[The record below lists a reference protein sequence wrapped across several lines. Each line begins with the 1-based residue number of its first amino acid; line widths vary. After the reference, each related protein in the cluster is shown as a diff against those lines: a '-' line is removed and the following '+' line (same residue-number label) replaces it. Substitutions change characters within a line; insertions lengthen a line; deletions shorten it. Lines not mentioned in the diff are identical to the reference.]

1 MKEIKQVKS
10 FFADDLEGKVEAVF
24 SVFNEIDSDGDVVK
38 AGAIRS
44 GYGEKGVAM
53 VWGHDWKDVIGRGE
67 IVQDNDKAV
76 FKGEFIMDTERGRDA
91 YNVVKAMG
99 DLQQWSFGYEVV
111 DSEKGMFQ
119 SKDTEEQQEVRF
131 LNDVKVWEV
140 SPVLVGANQ
149 NTYTI
154 GVKEFNKDDIT
165 SDDTILENVDQNTG
179 KSDDEDLAQ
188 GKTFAEEVTELRT
201 SLVALIERA
210 KDLTSIRLEKEKQLS
225 DASSDLL
232 LELQMDI
239 AKAYGELDDMFA
251 IALAEEKR
259 ERITVEEYN
268 ELIAKTYSIINDTL
282 SVGGE

>member
-1 MKEIKQVKS
+1 MKEIKSVQSILTNDV
-10 FFADDLEGKVEAVF
+10 EGKVEAVF
-24 SVFNEIDSDGDVVK
+24 SVFNQIDSDGDVVK
-38 AGAIRS
+38 AGAIKS

-53 VWGHDWKDVIGRGE
+53 VWGHDWKDVIGRGQ

-119 SKDTEEQQEVRF
+119 SKDGLEQEVRF

-154 GVKEFNKDDIT
+154 GVKEFDTNNFSSIDTTNDV
-165 SDDTILENVDQNTG
+165 DDTENGNDIE
-179 KSDDEDLAQ
+179 KDLAE

-201 SLVALIERA
+201 SLVALINRI
-210 KDLTSIRLEKEKQLS
+210 KDLSAIRLEKEKQLS
-225 DASSDLL
+225 KESSDLL
-232 LELQMDI
+232 IDLQLDLE
-239 AKAYGELDDMFA
+239 KAYSDLDDIFA
-251 IALAEEKR
+251 IAMPDDKK
-259 ERITVEEYN
+259 ERISVDEYN
-268 ELIAKTYSIINDTL
+268 ELIANRFAILNDTL
-282 SVGGE
+282 SIGGN

>member
-1 MKEIKQVKS
+1 MTNDV
-10 FFADDLEGKVEAVF
+10 EGKVEAVF
-24 SVFNEIDSDGDVVK
+24 SVFNQIDSDGDVVK
-38 AGAIRS
+38 AGAIKS

-53 VWGHDWKDVIGRGE
+53 VWGHDWKDVIGRGQ

-119 SKDTEEQQEVRF
+119 SKDGLEQEVRF

-154 GVKEFNKDDIT
+154 GVKEFDTNNFSSIDTTNDV
-165 SDDTILENVDQNTG
+165 DDTENGNDIE
-179 KSDDEDLAQ
+179 EDVAE

-201 SLVALIERA
+201 SLVALINRI
-210 KDLTSIRLEKEKQLS
+210 KDLSSIRLEKEKQLRKKVVIYLLITT
-225 DASSDLL
+225 DLEKAYSDLD
-232 LELQMDI
+232 DI
-239 AKAYGELDDMFA
+239 FA
-251 IALAEEKR
+251 IAMPDDKKNISLMG
-259 ERITVEEYN
+259 N
-268 ELIAKTYSIINDTL
+268 ELIARFVILNDTL
-282 SVGGE
+282 SIEEQYG

>member
-1 MKEIKQVKS
+1 MKEIKSVQSILTNDV
-10 FFADDLEGKVEAVF
+10 EGKVEAVF
-24 SVFNEIDSDGDVVK
+24 SVFNQIDSDGDVVK
-38 AGAIRS
+38 AGAIKS

-53 VWGHDWKDVIGRGE
+53 VWGHDWKDVIGRGQ

-119 SKDTEEQQEVRF
+119 SKDGLEQEVRF

-154 GVKEFNKDDIT
+154 GVKEFDTNNFSSIDTTNDV
-165 SDDTILENVDQNTG
+165 DDTENGNDIE
-179 KSDDEDLAQ
+179 KDLAE

-201 SLVALIERA
+201 SLVALINRI
-210 KDLTSIRLEKEKQLS
+210 KDLSAIRLEKDKQLS
-225 DASSDLL
+225 KESSDLL
-232 LELQMDI
+232 IDLQLDLE
-239 AKAYGELDDMFA
+239 KAYSDLDDIFA
-251 IALAEEKR
+251 IAMPDDKK
-259 ERITVEEYN
+259 ERISVDEYN
-268 ELIAKTYSIINDTL
+268 ELIANRFAILNDTL
-282 SVGGE
+282 SIGGN

>member
-1 MKEIKQVKS
+1 MKEIKSVQSILTNDV
-10 FFADDLEGKVEAVF
+10 EGKVEAVF
-24 SVFNEIDSDGDVVK
+24 SVFNQIDSDGDVVK
-38 AGAIRS
+38 AGAIKS

-53 VWGHDWKDVIGRGE
+53 VWGHDWKDVIGRGQ

-119 SKDTEEQQEVRF
+119 SKDGLEQEVRF

-154 GVKEFNKDDIT
+154 GVKEFDTNNFSSIDTTNDV
-165 SDDTILENVDQNTG
+165 DDTENGNDIE
-179 KSDDEDLAQ
+179 EDLAE

-201 SLVALIERA
+201 SLVALINRI
-210 KDLTSIRLEKEKQLS
+210 KDLSSIRLEKEKQLS
-225 DASSDLL
+225 KESSELLIDLQLDLEKAYSDLD
-232 LELQMDI
+232 DI
-239 AKAYGELDDMFA
+239 FA
-251 IALAEEKR
+251 IAMPDDKK
-259 ERITVEEYN
+259 ERISVDEYN
-268 ELIAKTYSIINDTL
+268 ELIANRFAILNDTL
-282 SVGGE
+282 SIGGN

>member
-1 MKEIKQVKS
+1 MKEIKSVQSILTNDV
-10 FFADDLEGKVEAVF
+10 EGKVEAVF
-24 SVFNEIDSDGDVVK
+24 SVFNQIDSDGDVVK
-38 AGAIRS
+38 AGAIKS

-53 VWGHDWKDVIGRGE
+53 VWGHDWKDVIGRGQ

-119 SKDTEEQQEVRF
+119 SKDGLEQEVRF

-154 GVKEFNKDDIT
+154 GVKEFDTNNFSSIDTTNDV
-165 SDDTILENVDQNTG
+165 DDTENGNDIE
-179 KSDDEDLAQ
+179 EDLAE

-201 SLVALIERA
+201 SLVALINRI
-210 KDLTSIRLEKEKQLS
+210 KDLSSIRLEKEKQLS
-225 DASSDLL
+225 KESSDLL
-232 LELQMDI
+232 IDLQLDLE
-239 AKAYGELDDMFA
+239 KAYSDLDDIFA
-251 IALAEEKR
+251 IAMPDDKK
-259 ERITVEEYN
+259 ERISVDEYN
-268 ELIAKTYSIINDTL
+268 ELIANRFAILNDTL
-282 SVGGE
+282 SIGGN